1 VILSSV
7 IDRDAARC
15 TYRGPNGVLAAAE
28 GKLIVE
34 MSVAGPVL
42 VSELATEVEAA
53 GARMIDAPVLGA
65 LDAVRTGAAVIL
77 AGGRAED
84 IQRAT
89 PILSRLG
96 TVRCVGP
103 LGSAA
108 RLRLLA
114 NNMLADIALAAAELR
129 VGGDWAGL
137 APDDIYWVLQR
148 LAPPLVTRLDPQQF
162 GAR

>member
-1 VILSSV
+1 
-7 IDRDAARC
+7 
-15 TYRGPNGVLAAAE
+15 VLAAAG

-34 MSVAGPVL
+34 MSVAGPLL

-53 GARMIDAPVLGA
+53 GARMVDAPLLGA
-65 LDAVRTGAAVIL
+65 PDAVRAGAAVIL
-77 AGGRAED
+77 AGGSAED
-84 IQRAT
+84 VQRAT

-148 LAPPLVTRLDPQQF
+148 LAPPLVTRLDPLLS
-162 GAR
+162 GAG